1 MLRRTLFLTLFALI
15 VACVTPAQAED
26 VNDLLTAMITAYSQ
40 SSKGVQDEA
49 FLEKV
54 KAIDEHLRE
63 KIEKDHDL
71 APFRTV
77 ITAAQEMKSRLAARK
92 MFEVLLDRVFKRLQ
106 FTKAQQDI
114 TDADL
119 KKEMDAMVA
128 SIEAYLDPNLPDDD
142 TVDRASLETQ
152 RKRLR
157 EKIKAAHAAIL
168 SKEGEKRI
176 TVQVVSQ
183 DGGEGKLK
191 PSREANLLA
200 KLKTVIPDPGKM
212 TVTVT
217 IKRDDLHD
225 IRVFVRDFVG
235 PNGFSVV
242 EGELDFVDVTAA
254 ALDDGNATELDNV
267 LGDAHFRRY
276 RCVQTDEQLNIMPQA
291 GNAAYE
297 MGTMAP
303 GQSWKMTFKKV
314 DGISTVMK
322 AMEGHEEVAILNA
335 KTAINDKALEFKN
348 NGSRNL
354 MYLQGTDV
362 TGLVSVKALG
372 YLTPKDGIVTF
383 RDVLLVVD
391 DGVASDLTKFV
402 GEQGINFFLKRA
414 SENLR
419 KGLPFTPVLENV
431 SCERNDTGNMVY
443 IFTGR
448 GKNAL

>member
-1 MLRRTLFLTLFALI
+1 MFRRTLLSVVCLLVLAFA
-15 VACVTPAQAED
+15 VPAQAED
-26 VNDLLTAMITAYSQ
+26 VKDLLAEMITAYSQ
-40 SSKGVQDEA
+40 STKGVQDEA

-77 ITAAQEMKSRLAARK
+77 ISAAQEIKSRLSARK
-92 MFEVLLDRVFKRLQ
+92 MFEVLLERVFKRLQ

-114 TDADL
+114 TDPDL
-119 KKEMDAMVA
+119 KKEIDAMVA
-128 SIEAYLDPNLPDDD
+128 SIERYLDPTLPDDD
-142 TVDRASLETQ
+142 TVDRTSLENQ
-152 RKRLR
+152 RKRLHD
-157 EKIKAAHAAIL
+157 KIKAAHAAIL
-168 SKEGEKRI
+168 KKEGEKRI
-176 TVQVVSQ
+176 TVEVIGE

-191 PSREANLLA
+191 GSREANLLA

-217 IKRDDLHD
+217 IKKDDLHD

-235 PNGFSVV
+235 PNGFAVV

-254 ALDDGNATELDNV
+254 ALDDATATELENV
-267 LGDAHFRRY
+267 LGDAHFKRY
-276 RCVQTDEQLNIMPQA
+276 RCVQTDEQLNVMPQA

-303 GQSWKMTFKKV
+303 GQTWKMTFKKT
-314 DGISTVMK
+314 DGLSSVLK
-322 AMEGHEEVAILNA
+322 AVEGHEEIAVMNA
-335 KTAINDKALEFKN
+335 KTALNDKAIEFKN
-348 NGSRNL
+348 NGTRNL
-354 MYLQGTDV
+354 LYLQGTDV

-372 YLTPKDGIVTF
+372 YLAPKDGVVTF

-391 DGVASDLTKFV
+391 DGIASDLTKFV

-414 SENLR
+414 SETLR
-419 KGLPFTPVLENV
+419 KGLPFTPVLENI
-431 SCERNDTGNMVY
+431 SCERNESGSMVY
-443 IFTGR
+443 IFSGR